1 MVPLLLVFVA
11 VLVWLA
17 WRTIDAPPETVTNP
31 PVAAGR
37 SAAPELAG
45 EIAARTPVHSP
56 APASPAVV
64 GVVLQVHGRLLAAE
78 SSAPLPGVRAVL
90 HLADEVAELGGAVA
104 GDDGT
109 FAVEVTLPQPLDVEL
124 VVRAPGRAPVEGQRA
139 AAVGRWDLGDVLLAR
154 MAEVRGEVVD
164 RAGQVVEGAQVM
176 LRKVFAVD
184 PPLRFPAML
193 RTVTDARGA
202 FRFADLVAAGEWHLG
217 VDRTG
222 ALVGPRTT
230 LVPAGGEHFVRL
242 EVERPDPAQDITGR
256 VVDATGLPLAGVELA
271 AYGDGSR
278 GRAISGADGT
288 FVVHRGPPHW
298 NVSGAGVELTATD
311 ARREQVVTTAD
322 GKQVVA
328 WGQRDTVVV
337 MHELASV
344 TVLVVDDS
352 GRVRHDVDVLLWQ
365 VTDRQILIDYP
376 AGSTTREADGS
387 VRCDGLRR
395 CEHVLLAR
403 PRDPALAIGGPL
415 RFVVDATTRSR
426 ELTVTVPR
434 AVAVAVEVVDAA
446 GRPVPRCELSFRL
459 GLTQAGLEPAMPAK
473 LISGLRPACAR
484 GEWQLALAE
493 ATTAADGVARLHLP
507 PGACQLLARSRD
519 HLPAC
524 RDVVVA
530 AGASPLRVVLAAA
543 TVLRGRLVPAAAVA
557 VLSAHGS
564 AGEQAL
570 VVTARPLVEE
580 PLHSRAAVARSEL
593 ARAVV
598 AADGSFTLGP
608 LPPGGVGV
616 VLHSSL
622 ACNAASEAAVR
633 DDLGVL
639 DTAAGADG
647 RVVEREFDVAGLLPS
662 TVQGEVRVDGRV
674 FASQQ
679 FFFVREAP
687 LPKVTVRV
695 PTAADGRFTT
705 RLPPGEYSV
714 RLAIPAQPGPG
725 HVILPLP
732 QRASFTAGQAAD
744 CAVDART
751 RRLTLRLLGAD
762 GAPLAERR
770 LRFDYDAGYN
780 RPGALATDG
789 QGRVVID
796 PAPFGAFVLF
806 AATGGGEEVSI
817 GPLSLPPG
825 DGPLELEFR
834 VGG

>member
-1 MVPLLLVFVA
+1 MIPLLLVFVA
-11 VLVWLA
+11 ALGWMA
-17 WRTIDAPPETVTNP
+17 WRTIDVPPEA
-31 PVAAGR
+31 VATPRATAGLV
-37 SAAPELAG
+37 AAPEREG
-45 EIAARTPVHSP
+45 EIAARTPVDTP
-56 APASPAVV
+56 APALPAAV

-78 SSAPLPGVRAVL
+78 SSAPLPGLRAVL
-90 HLADEVAELGGAVA
+90 HLADEVAELGGAVT

-109 FAVEVTLPQPLDVEL
+109 FAVAVTLPQPLDVQL
-124 VVRAPGRAPVEGQRA
+124 VVKAPGRAPVEGHRA
-139 AAVGRWDLGDVLLAR
+139 AAVGRWDLGDVLLVR
-154 MAEVRGEVVD
+154 TAEVRGEVVD

-176 LRKVFAVD
+176 LLKVFAVD
-184 PPLRFPAML
+184 PQLRFPTML

-230 LVPAGGEHFVRL
+230 VVPAGGEHFVRL

-256 VVDATGLPLAGVELA
+256 VVDATGLPLVGVELA

-278 GRAISGADGT
+278 GRAISGADGA
-288 FVVHRGPPHW
+288 FVLHRGPPHW
-298 NVSGAGVELTATD
+298 NVSGGGVELTATD
-311 ARREQVVTTAD
+311 ARREQVVTTVD

-337 MHELASV
+337 MRELASL
-344 TVLVVDDS
+344 TVRVIDDS
-352 GRVRHDVDVLLWQ
+352 GRLRPDVDVLLWQ

-387 VRCDGLRR
+387 VRCDGLRQ

-415 RFVVDATTRSR
+415 RCVVDATTRSR

-434 AVAVAVEVVDAA
+434 AVNLAVEVVDTA
-446 GRPVPRCELSFRL
+446 GRPVPRCVLSFRL

-473 LISGLRPACAR
+473 LISGLRAAGAR

-493 ATTAADGVARLHLP
+493 ATTDADGVARLYLP
-507 PGACQLLARSRD
+507 PGACQLVVQSRD
-519 HLPAC
+519 HLPAS

-530 AGASPLRVVLAAA
+530 AGAPPLGVVLAAA

-557 VLSAHGS
+557 ALSARGG
-564 AGEQAL
+564 ATGQAL

-598 AADGSFTLGP
+598 APDGTFTLGP
-608 LPPGGVGV
+608 LPPGTVQV
-616 VLHSSL
+616 VLQSSL
-622 ACNAASEAAVR
+622 VCNPASETTVR
-633 DDLGVL
+633 EALGVL
-639 DTAAGADG
+639 DTVAGADG
-647 RVVEREFDVAGLLPS
+647 RVVEREFVVDGLLPA
-662 TVQGEVRVDGRV
+662 TVAGEVRLDGLA

-705 RLPPGEYSV
+705 LLPPGEYGV

-732 QRASFTAGQAAD
+732 QRASFVAGQAAD

-780 RPGALATDG
+780 RPGALATDD
-789 QGRVVID
+789 QGRAVID

-806 AATGGGEEVSI
+806 AAIGGEEVRI
-817 GPLSLPPG
+817 GPVSLPPG